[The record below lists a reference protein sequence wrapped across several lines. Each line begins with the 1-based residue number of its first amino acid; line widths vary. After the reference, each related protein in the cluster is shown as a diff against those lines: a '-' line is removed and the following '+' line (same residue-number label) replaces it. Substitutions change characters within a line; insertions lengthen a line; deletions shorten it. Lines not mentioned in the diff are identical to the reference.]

1 MMVDSKSQKLRQ
13 TVLPYPYRGNG
24 LSLQV
29 EGYQIEDEQPV
40 ELDNERE
47 SSTVNLAVD
56 ESDPWERATLQ
67 GKVTLPEEVVESVY
81 PPDERSSPQGKLYVA
96 VRCPDSI
103 YRDRVD
109 IDASGTEGGV
119 NPGVHEVKIPLKSD
133 RLRGEVQ
140 LLPFLVRST
149 EGDSDTEFA
158 TTPNVRLASG
168 EPWTVVVDEEEESGN
183 RLIEGEE
190 AKFSEHDHLP
200 GEKRLYH
207 LDFRNVDSPKL
218 WINSDHS
225 RIVDILHANGSVGAE
240 ARMRDVVLDQIQQ
253 GVWSQLVVRA
263 ISDVDEEGEPR
274 HDWERAV
281 LNIFA
286 RDLTDEDNVSQA
298 SIQLREE
305 LDDPEGVAV
314 LMERLDGSIQDYIDP
329 RDQLINLVEEGLQL

>member
-1 MMVDSKSQKLRQ
+1 MVSLKTQKLRQ
-13 TVLPYPYRGNG
+13 TALPYPYRDNG
-24 LSLQV
+24 LALKI
-29 EGYQIEDEQPV
+29 EGYQIEEEQPV
-40 ELDNERE
+40 EFDEERE
-47 SSTVNLAVD
+47 SSTVDLAVD
-56 ESDPWERATLQ
+56 QSDPWERATLR

-81 PPDERSSPQGKLYVA
+81 PPEERSSPPGKLYVA
-96 VRCPDSI
+96 VRCPDTI

-109 IDASGTEGGV
+109 VSVIGTGNCV
-119 NPGVHEVKIPLKSD
+119 DSGVHDVKIPLRSNL
-133 RLRGEVQ
+133 LRGEVQ
-140 LLPFLVRST
+140 LLPFLVRSS
-149 EGDSDTEFA
+149 EGDSDGQFA

-168 EPWTVVVDEEEESGN
+168 EPWTVVIDEEEETGN

-190 AKFSEHDHLP
+190 AEFSEHDHLP
-200 GEKRLYH
+200 GEKRLYY
-207 LDFRNVDSPKL
+207 LDFRNADSPKL
-218 WINSDHS
+218 WINSDHN

-263 ISDVDEEGEPR
+263 ISDIDEEGEPR
-274 HDWERAV
+274 HDWEQAV

-286 RDLTDEDNVSQA
+286 RDLADKDDVTQA

>member
-1 MMVDSKSQKLRQ
+1 MVDSKSQKLRQ
-13 TVLPYPYRGNG
+13 TALPYPYRDNG
-24 LSLQV
+24 LSLQI
-29 EGYQIEDEQPV
+29 EEYQLEDEQPV
-40 ELDNERE
+40 ELDQEQDNL
-47 SSTVNLAVD
+47 TVDLAIN
-56 ESDPWERATLQ
+56 ESDPWEHATLR
-67 GKVTLPEEVVESVY
+67 GEVNLPEDVVQSVY
-81 PPDERSSPQGKLYVA
+81 PPDERSSPPGKLYVA
-96 VRCPDSI
+96 VRCPETI

-109 IDASGTEGGV
+109 VGTSETEGGLD
-119 NPGVHEVKIPLKSD
+119 PGVHEVEISLESND
-133 RLRGEVQ
+133 LRGKVQ
-140 LLPFLVRST
+140 LLPFLVRSF
-149 EGDSDTEFA
+149 EGDSDGQFA

-168 EPWTVVVDEEEESGN
+168 EPWTVVVDEEEESGS

-190 AKFSEHDHLP
+190 AEFSEHDHLP

-207 LDFRNVDSPKL
+207 LDFRKVDSPKL

-263 ISDVDEEGEPR
+263 ISDVDDEGEPR

-286 RDLTDEDNVSQA
+286 RDLTDEEDVTQA

-305 LDDPEGVAV
+305 LNDPEGVAV
-314 LMERLDGSIQDYIDP
+314 LMERLDGAIQDYIDP
-329 RDQLINLVEEGLQL
+329 RDQLINLIEEGLQI

>member
-1 MMVDSKSQKLRQ
+1 MADSKSQKLRQ
-13 TVLPYPYRGNG
+13 TALPYPYRENG
-24 LSLQV
+24 LSLKLEGCQV
-29 EGYQIEDEQPV
+29 EGEQPV
-40 ELDNERE
+40 EFDEERE
-47 SSTVNLAVD
+47 SSTVDLAVD
-56 ESDPWERATLQ
+56 ESDPWERATLR
-67 GKVTLPEEVVESVY
+67 GEVTLPEEVVESVF
-81 PPDERSSPQGKLYVA
+81 PPDERSSPPGKLYVA
-96 VRCPDSI
+96 VRCPDAI

-109 IDASGTEGGV
+109 VDTSGTEGCV
-119 NPGVHEVKIPLKSD
+119 DPGVHDVEVSLRSD
-133 RLRGEVQ
+133 RLREEVR
-140 LLPFLVRST
+140 LIPFLVRSS
-149 EGDSDTEFA
+149 EGESDGTFA

-168 EPWTVVVDEEEESGN
+168 EPWTVVVDEEEENGN
-183 RLIEGEE
+183 SLIDGEE
-190 AKFSEHDHLP
+190 AEFSEHDHLP

-207 LDFRNVDSPKL
+207 LDFRNADSPKL

-253 GVWSQLVVRA
+253 GVWSQLVMRA

-274 HDWERAV
+274 HDWEQAV

-286 RDLTDEDNVSQA
+286 RDLTDEDDVARA

>member
-1 MMVDSKSQKLRQ
+1 MADSKSQKLRQ
-13 TVLPYPYRGNG
+13 TALPYPYRDNG
-24 LSLQV
+24 LSLEL
-29 EGYQIEDEQPV
+29 EGYQIEKEQPV
-40 ELDNERE
+40 EFDEERE
-47 SSTVNLAVD
+47 SSTVDLAVD
-56 ESDPWERATLQ
+56 ESDPWERARLR
-67 GKVTLPEEVVESVY
+67 GEVTLPEEVVESVY
-81 PPDERSSPQGKLYVA
+81 PREERSSPPGKLYVA
-96 VRCPDSI
+96 VRCPDAI

-109 IDASGTEGGV
+109 VDTSGTEGRV
-119 NPGVHEVKIPLKSD
+119 DPGVHDVEVPLRSD
-133 RLRGEVQ
+133 RLRGEVR
-140 LLPFLVRST
+140 LIPFLVRSS
-149 EGDSDTEFA
+149 EGESDGTFA

-168 EPWTVVVDEEEESGN
+168 EPWTIVVDEEEESGN
-183 RLIEGEE
+183 SLIDGEE
-190 AKFSEHDHLP
+190 AEFSEHDHLP

-207 LDFRNVDSPKL
+207 LDFRNADSPKL

-225 RIVDILHANGSVGAE
+225 RIADILHANGSVGAE

-274 HDWERAV
+274 HDWEQAV

-286 RDLTDEDNVSQA
+286 RDLADEDDVTQA

-305 LDDPEGVAV
+305 LDDTEGVAV